1 MVRISPEK
9 HDRLYDALIIGMAV
23 DDAYVYAGLTGEEIE
38 EIGKDETIQR
48 MIHQRSKEL
57 EYSLLKQMGEIAK
70 KQAKVGREQGT
81 AWLLEKLYPRYSGK
95 PQAEGGDIHL
105 HFNDSDPA
113 KLDTVEIHNGHNNS
127 GPGRDS

>member
-1 MVRISPEK
+1 MILTQEK
-9 HDRLYDALIIGMAV
+9 HDRLYDALIIGMAAP
-23 DDAYVYAGLTGEEIE
+23 DAYIYAGLTSAEIE
-38 EIGKDETIQR
+38 NIAEDTEIQTLIT
-48 MIHQRSKEL
+48 QRSKEY

-113 KLDTVEIHNGHNNS
+113 KLDTVEIHNGKQ
-127 GPGRDS
+127 